1 MSYFKPKRF
10 EEFRGKTIYE
20 YLGVTFFIKYLLL
33 TDLIMFR
40 LRKKNHISSKNG
52 IANELRRLE
61 WQTRR
66 DEVIHLIF
74 MLAIVA
80 LAIKQN
86 ESISSVQW
94 VLIFFINLYANI
106 YPIFVQRHNRIR
118 LTKLLCR
125 FSSASSEPI
134 T

>member
-1 MSYFKPKRF
+1 MNYFKPKRF
-10 EEFRGKTIYE
+10 EEFRGKSIYE
-20 YLGVTFFIKYLLL
+20 YLGVIFFIKYLLL

-40 LRKKNHISSKNG
+40 LRKRNHISSKNG

-74 MLAIVA
+74 MLLIVA
-80 LAIKQN
+80 LAIKQK
-86 ESISSVQW
+86 ESVSSVQW
-94 VLIFFINLYANI
+94 ALIFLINLYANI

-118 LTKLLCR
+118 LTKLLRR
-125 FSSASSEPI
+125 FSNGR

>member
-10 EEFRGKTIYE
+10 EEFRGKSIYE

-40 LRKKNHISSKNG
+40 LRKKSHISRKNG
-52 IANELRRLE
+52 IENELRRLE

-66 DEVIHLIF
+66 DESIHLVS
-74 MLAIVA
+74 MLVIAGLVIRHS
-80 LAIKQN
+80 

-94 VLIFFINLYANI
+94 IFIFLINLYANI

-118 LTKLLCR
+118 LRRLLSR
-125 FSSASSEPI
+125 F
-134 T
+134 